1 MVIVK
6 VYSKDGLIP
15 LQVEDDKCYC
25 THEYDGSDTLSF
37 EVQRK
42 DGNHKYIKEEVIVE
56 CFNNRFII
64 KKIDEHSDFSSIA
77 CELDL
82 DDWKYDIYKNY
93 RKTRYTIINA
103 VDSIIP
109 DGWSAVYSDAVN
121 VTKRTTLEES
131 DGQAF
136 RIATALEILAK
147 AAETYEVVFN
157 YDCIG
162 KILYVENPSSFTSSG
177 DYFMEDLNISITGF
191 NGDSSGFA
199 TRVYAYGN
207 QDDDGNF
214 VTFADINNG
223 KEYIEDFTYSDKI
236 ISTYIIDERYT
247 VKEHL
252 LEYAKSVLKEKS
264 APSRSYQCENIKNID
279 GTMYLYK
286 VVTLIDK
293 DRRMQVEHQ
302 CVQYI
307 EYNNHNLDSITLS
320 MTQPQITSSIQSANS
335 TASKAQSTANSVSGT
350 VSEIKTVID
359 ELPDIYVTKFEL
371 EEVVD
376 ELPDIIENTILNTD
390 FPSLNTEHK
399 DLPSAINE
407 LFTSVSNGKELIASA
422 ITDKGVETDA
432 NAKFAT
438 MAENIGK
445 IDGGSSGGCISVPIN
460 LNQYAD
466 TYTYISEVVGSMY
479 RYLKLSSNG
488 STANTSNH
496 YVEVQAFDDNG
507 VNVALGKT
515 SNVATDGV
523 YNNPSAYI
531 DLGAGNQILTIDLGS
546 IYKLDYIKVWRYY
559 GDGRTYH
566 DVVVSASID
575 GVDYDVLFD
584 SNVDGEYAETPNGKT
599 IYIN

>member
-93 RKTRYTIINA
+93 RKTRYTIINV

-177 DYFMEDLNISITGF
+177 DYFMDDLNISITGF

-264 APSRSYQCENIKNID
+264 VPSRSYQCENIKNID
-279 GTMYLYK
+279 G
-286 VVTLIDK
+286 
-293 DRRMQVEHQ
+293 R
-302 CVQYI
+302 
-307 EYNNHNLDSITLS
+307 
-320 MTQPQITSSIQSANS
+320 
-335 TASKAQSTANSVSGT
+335 
-350 VSEIKTVID
+350 
-359 ELPDIYVTKFEL
+359 
-371 EEVVD
+371 
-376 ELPDIIENTILNTD
+376 ENTFLYWLNAKAFFSIYEMYFIAPRILRCFILNSFLICFFID
-390 FPSLNTEHK
+390 F
-399 DLPSAINE
+399 
-407 LFTSVSNGKELIASA
+407 IA
-422 ITDKGVETDA
+422 
-432 NAKFAT
+432 F
-438 MAENIGK
+438 
-445 IDGGSSGGCISVPIN
+445 
-460 LNQYAD
+460 
-466 TYTYISEVVGSMY
+466 
-479 RYLKLSSNG
+479 
-488 STANTSNH
+488 
-496 YVEVQAFDDNG
+496 
-507 VNVALGKT
+507 
-515 SNVATDGV
+515 
-523 YNNPSAYI
+523 
-531 DLGAGNQILTIDLGS
+531 
-546 IYKLDYIKVWRYY
+546 
-559 GDGRTYH
+559 
-566 DVVVSASID
+566 
-575 GVDYDVLFD
+575 
-584 SNVDGEYAETPNGKT
+584 
-599 IYIN
+599 

>member
-93 RKTRYTIINA
+93 RKTRYTIINV

-223 KEYIEDFTYSDKI
+223 KEYIEDFTYSDKV

-264 APSRSYQCENIKNID
+264 VPSRSYQCENIKNID

-320 MTQPQITSSIQSANS
+320 MTQPQITSNIQSANS

-350 VSEIKTVID
+350 VSEIKTVVD
-359 ELPDIYVTKFEL
+359 ELPDTYVTKFEL
-371 EEVVD
+371 EEAVD
-376 ELPDIIENTILNTD
+376 ELDGSKQEKLTPGENITIDEDNVISAVCSNYGLGIDNEKLYLIEDGISDNIPLATEEMIDNIPINGNCINTPMVYSTD
-390 FPSLNTEHK
+390 EK
-399 DLPSAINE
+399 KVGVWI
-407 LFTSVSNGKELIASA
+407 NGKSIYQKTIHISQLPNSSVLE
-422 ITDKGVETDA
+422 
-432 NAKFAT
+432 
-438 MAENIGK
+438 
-445 IDGGSSGGCISVPIN
+445 IDPNVNNLYEIIYLNGYCAPIN
-460 LNQYAD
+460 KSDYPLSTTRPLPNAD
-466 TYTYISEVVGSMY
+466 SGINAIRTDSQNGNVRVITYSDWSTYE
-479 RYLKLSSNG
+479 
-488 STANTSNH
+488 
-496 YVEVQAFDDNG
+496 
-507 VNVALGKT
+507 
-515 SNVATDGV
+515 
-523 YNNPSAYI
+523 AY
-531 DLGAGNQILTIDLGS
+531 LTIM
-546 IYKLDYIKVWRYY
+546 Y
-559 GDGRTYH
+559 T
-566 DVVVSASID
+566 
-575 GVDYDVLFD
+575 
-584 SNVDGEYAETPNGKT
+584 KT
-599 IYIN
+599 TD

>member
-25 THEYDGSDTLSF
+25 THKYDGSDTLSF

-93 RKTRYTIINA
+93 RKTRYTIVNA

-223 KEYIEDFTYSDKI
+223 KEYIEDFTYSDKV

-350 VSEIKTVID
+350 VSEIKTVVD

-376 ELPDIIENTILNTD
+376 ELDGSKQEKLTPGENITIDEDNVISAVSGGSNYGLGIDNENLYLIEDGISDSIPLATEEMIDNIPINGNCINTPMIYSTDEKKVGVWIDGKSIYQKTIHISSLQNTGIMTIDPQVNNLYEIIDFNGYCRPKDKVTFNTSYTRSLP
-390 FPSLNTEHK
+390 FVSSPSDGNSIRIDSTYGL
-399 DLPSAINE
+399 IR
-407 LFTSVSNGKELIASA
+407 LFTYSNW
-422 ITDKGVETDA
+422 
-432 NAKFAT
+432 
-438 MAENIGK
+438 
-445 IDGGSSGGCISVPIN
+445 
-460 LNQYAD
+460 
-466 TYTYISEVVGSMY
+466 
-479 RYLKLSSNG
+479 SNYEG
-488 STANTSNH
+488 W
-496 YVEVQAFDDNG
+496 
-507 VNVALGKT
+507 
-515 SNVATDGV
+515 
-523 YNNPSAYI
+523 
-531 DLGAGNQILTIDLGS
+531 LTI
-546 IYKLDYIKVWRYY
+546 RY
-559 GDGRTYH
+559 T
-566 DVVVSASID
+566 
-575 GVDYDVLFD
+575 
-584 SNVDGEYAETPNGKT
+584 KT
-599 IYIN
+599 TD

>member
-82 DDWKYDIYKNY
+82 DDWKHDIYKNY
-93 RKTRYTIINA
+93 RKTRYTIINV

-223 KEYIEDFTYSDKI
+223 KEYIEDFTYSDKV

-264 APSRSYQCENIKNID
+264 VPSRSYQCENIKNID

-320 MTQPQITSSIQSANS
+320 MTQPQITSNIQSANS

-350 VSEIKTVID
+350 VSEIKTVVD
-359 ELPDIYVTKFEL
+359 ELPDTYVTKFEL
-371 EEVVD
+371 EEAVD
-376 ELPDIIENTILNTD
+376 ELDGSKQEKLTPGENITIDEDNVISAVCSNYGLGIDNEKLYLIEDGISDNIPLATEEMIDNIPINGNCINTPMVYSTD
-390 FPSLNTEHK
+390 EK
-399 DLPSAINE
+399 KVGVWI
-407 LFTSVSNGKELIASA
+407 NGKSIYQKTIHISQLPNSSVLE
-422 ITDKGVETDA
+422 
-432 NAKFAT
+432 
-438 MAENIGK
+438 
-445 IDGGSSGGCISVPIN
+445 IDPNVNNLYEIIYLNGYCAPIN
-460 LNQYAD
+460 KSDYPLSTTRPLPNAD
-466 TYTYISEVVGSMY
+466 SGINAIRTDSQNGNVRVITYSDWSTYE
-479 RYLKLSSNG
+479 
-488 STANTSNH
+488 
-496 YVEVQAFDDNG
+496 
-507 VNVALGKT
+507 
-515 SNVATDGV
+515 
-523 YNNPSAYI
+523 AY
-531 DLGAGNQILTIDLGS
+531 LTIM
-546 IYKLDYIKVWRYY
+546 Y
-559 GDGRTYH
+559 T
-566 DVVVSASID
+566 
-575 GVDYDVLFD
+575 
-584 SNVDGEYAETPNGKT
+584 KT
-599 IYIN
+599 TD

>member
-25 THEYDGSDTLSF
+25 THKYDGSDTLSF

-42 DGNHKYIKEEVIVE
+42 DGNHKYIKEEVRVE

-93 RKTRYTIINA
+93 RKTMYTIINV

-223 KEYIEDFTYSDKI
+223 KEYIEDFTYSDKV

-335 TASKAQSTANSVSGT
+335 TASKAQSTVNSVSGT

-359 ELPDIYVTKFEL
+359 ELPDIYITKFEL
-371 EEVVD
+371 EEAVD
-376 ELPDIIENTILNTD
+376 ELDGSKQEKLTP
-390 FPSLNTEHK
+390 
-399 DLPSAINE
+399 
-407 LFTSVSNGKELIASA
+407 G
-422 ITDKGVETDA
+422 
-432 NAKFAT
+432 
-438 MAENIGK
+438 ENITIDEDNVISAVRGGSNYGLGIDNENLYLIEDGISDSIPLATEEMIDNIPINGNYINTPMIYSTDEK
-445 IDGGSSGGCISVPIN
+445 KVGVWIDGKSIYQKTIHISSLQDTGTMTIDPQVNNLYEIIDFNGYCRPKDKISNP
-460 LNQYAD
+460 LS
-466 TYTYISEVVGSMY
+466 YT
-479 RYLKLSSNG
+479 RPLP
-488 STANTSNH
+488 
-496 YVEVQAFDDNG
+496 
-507 VNVALGKT
+507 
-515 SNVATDGV
+515 
-523 YNNPSAYI
+523 NPSPDSINSIRVDSQNGYI
-531 DLGAGNQILTIDLGS
+531 RVITASNWSNYEGWLTI
-546 IYKLDYIKVWRYY
+546 RY
-559 GDGRTYH
+559 T
-566 DVVVSASID
+566 
-575 GVDYDVLFD
+575 
-584 SNVDGEYAETPNGKT
+584 KT
-599 IYIN
+599 TD

>member
-93 RKTRYTIINA
+93 RKTRYTIINV

-157 YDCIG
+157 YDCIC

-264 APSRSYQCENIKNID
+264 VPSRSYQCENIKNID

-350 VSEIKTVID
+350 VSEIKTVVD
-359 ELPDIYVTKFEL
+359 ELPDTYVTKFEL
-371 EEVVD
+371 EEAVD
-376 ELPDIIENTILNTD
+376 ELDGSKQEKLTP
-390 FPSLNTEHK
+390 
-399 DLPSAINE
+399 
-407 LFTSVSNGKELIASA
+407 G
-422 ITDKGVETDA
+422 
-432 NAKFAT
+432 
-438 MAENIGK
+438 ENITIDEDNVISAVCSNYGLGIDNEK
-445 IDGGSSGGCISVPIN
+445 LYLIEDGISDNIPLATEEMIDNIPINGNCINTPMIYSKDEKKVGVWIDGKPLYQKTFEFSTPIN
-460 LNQYAD
+460 VSAGTNTNVDMSGFQEYR
-466 TYTYISEVVGSMY
+466 YISSLISSFLVREGTTYSPAVVMCAARKSSDTNLLIYAYGGATWVSMNY
-479 RYLKLSSNG
+479 ITLQY
-488 STANTSNH
+488 T
-496 YVEVQAFDDNG
+496 
-507 VNVALGKT
+507 KT
-515 SNVATDGV
+515 TD
-523 YNNPSAYI
+523 
-531 DLGAGNQILTIDLGS
+531 
-546 IYKLDYIKVWRYY
+546 
-559 GDGRTYH
+559 
-566 DVVVSASID
+566 
-575 GVDYDVLFD
+575 
-584 SNVDGEYAETPNGKT
+584 
-599 IYIN
+599 

>member
-25 THEYDGSDTLSF
+25 THKYDGSDTLSF

-93 RKTRYTIINA
+93 RKTRYTIVNA

-264 APSRSYQCENIKNID
+264 VPSRSYQCENIKNID

-350 VSEIKTVID
+350 VSEIKTVVD

-376 ELPDIIENTILNTD
+376 ELDGSKQEKLTPGENITIDEDNVISAVSGGSNYGLGIDNENLYLIEDGISDSIPLATEEMIDNIPINGNCINTPMIYSTD
-390 FPSLNTEHK
+390 EKKVGVWIDGKSIYQKTIHISSFPSGAGLMTIDPQVNNLYEIIDFNGYCAPKDKVTFNTSYTRS
-399 DLPSAINE
+399 LPFVSSPSDGNSIRIDSTYGLIR
-407 LFTSVSNGKELIASA
+407 LFTYSNW
-422 ITDKGVETDA
+422 
-432 NAKFAT
+432 
-438 MAENIGK
+438 
-445 IDGGSSGGCISVPIN
+445 
-460 LNQYAD
+460 
-466 TYTYISEVVGSMY
+466 
-479 RYLKLSSNG
+479 SNYEG
-488 STANTSNH
+488 W
-496 YVEVQAFDDNG
+496 
-507 VNVALGKT
+507 
-515 SNVATDGV
+515 
-523 YNNPSAYI
+523 
-531 DLGAGNQILTIDLGS
+531 LTI
-546 IYKLDYIKVWRYY
+546 RY
-559 GDGRTYH
+559 T
-566 DVVVSASID
+566 
-575 GVDYDVLFD
+575 
-584 SNVDGEYAETPNGKT
+584 KT
-599 IYIN
+599 TD

>member
-93 RKTRYTIINA
+93 RKTRYTIINV

-264 APSRSYQCENIKNID
+264 VPSRSYQCDNIKNID

-350 VSEIKTVID
+350 VSEIKTVVD
-359 ELPDIYVTKFEL
+359 ELPDTYVTKFEL
-371 EEVVD
+371 EEAVD
-376 ELPDIIENTILNTD
+376 ELDGSKQEKLTPGENITIDEDNVISAVSGGSNYGLGIDNENLYLIEDGISDNIPLATEEMIDNIPINGNCINTPMIYSTD
-390 FPSLNTEHK
+390 EK
-399 DLPSAINE
+399 KVGVWI
-407 LFTSVSNGKELIASA
+407 NGKSIYQKTIHISSLP
-422 ITDKGVETDA
+422 
-432 NAKFAT
+432 NAGIMT
-438 MAENIGK
+438 
-445 IDGGSSGGCISVPIN
+445 IDPQVNN
-460 LNQYAD
+460 LYEIID
-466 TYTYISEVVGSMY
+466 F
-479 RYLKLSSNG
+479 NG
-488 STANTSNH
+488 
-496 YVEVQAFDDNG
+496 YCRPKD
-507 VNVALGKT
+507 KT
-515 SNVATDGV
+515 SYPLSYTRPLPNADSGINAIRTDSQNGNVRVITYSNWTTYEGW
-523 YNNPSAYI
+523 
-531 DLGAGNQILTIDLGS
+531 LTI
-546 IYKLDYIKVWRYY
+546 RY
-559 GDGRTYH
+559 T
-566 DVVVSASID
+566 
-575 GVDYDVLFD
+575 
-584 SNVDGEYAETPNGKT
+584 KT
-599 IYIN
+599 TD

>member
-25 THEYDGSDTLSF
+25 THKYDGNDTLSF

-93 RKTRYTIINA
+93 RKTRYTIINV

-223 KEYIEDFTYSDKI
+223 KEYIEDFTYSDKV

-335 TASKAQSTANSVSGT
+335 TASKAQSTVNSVSGT
-350 VSEIKTVID
+350 VSEIKTV
-359 ELPDIYVTKFEL
+359 
-371 EEVVD
+371 VD
-376 ELPDIIENTILNTD
+376 ELPDTYVTKLELEEAVDELDGSKQEKLTPGENITIDEDNVISAVSGGSNYGLGIDNEKLYLIEDGISDNIPLATEEMIDNIPINGNCINTPMIYSTD
-390 FPSLNTEHK
+390 EK
-399 DLPSAINE
+399 KVGVWI
-407 LFTSVSNGKELIASA
+407 NGKSIYQKTIHISSLP
-422 ITDKGVETDA
+422 
-432 NAKFAT
+432 NAGIMTIDPNVNNLYEIIYFNGYCAPINKSDYPLST
-438 MAENIGK
+438 TRPLPNVGGGSNDIRVDSQEGK
-445 IDGGSSGGCISVPIN
+445 IRIV
-460 LNQYAD
+460 
-466 TYTYISEVVGSMY
+466 TYSNWWSTYE
-479 RYLKLSSNG
+479 
-488 STANTSNH
+488 
-496 YVEVQAFDDNG
+496 
-507 VNVALGKT
+507 
-515 SNVATDGV
+515 
-523 YNNPSAYI
+523 AY
-531 DLGAGNQILTIDLGS
+531 LTIM
-546 IYKLDYIKVWRYY
+546 Y
-559 GDGRTYH
+559 T
-566 DVVVSASID
+566 
-575 GVDYDVLFD
+575 
-584 SNVDGEYAETPNGKT
+584 KT
-599 IYIN
+599 TD

>member
-25 THEYDGSDTLSF
+25 THKYDGSDTLSF

-350 VSEIKTVID
+350 VSEIKTVVD

-376 ELPDIIENTILNTD
+376 ELDGSKQEKLTP
-390 FPSLNTEHK
+390 
-399 DLPSAINE
+399 
-407 LFTSVSNGKELIASA
+407 G
-422 ITDKGVETDA
+422 
-432 NAKFAT
+432 
-438 MAENIGK
+438 ENITIDEDNVISAVSGGSNYGLGIDNENLYLIEDGISDNIPLATEEMIDNIPINGNCINTPMIYSTDEK
-445 IDGGSSGGCISVPIN
+445 KVGVWIDGKSIYQKTIHISSLQNTGTMTIDPQVNNLYEIIDFNGYCRPKDKISNP
-460 LNQYAD
+460 LS
-466 TYTYISEVVGSMY
+466 YT
-479 RYLKLSSNG
+479 RPLP
-488 STANTSNH
+488 
-496 YVEVQAFDDNG
+496 
-507 VNVALGKT
+507 
-515 SNVATDGV
+515 
-523 YNNPSAYI
+523 NPSPDSINSIRVDSQYGYI
-531 DLGAGNQILTIDLGS
+531 RVITASNWSNYEGWLTI
-546 IYKLDYIKVWRYY
+546 RY
-559 GDGRTYH
+559 T
-566 DVVVSASID
+566 
-575 GVDYDVLFD
+575 
-584 SNVDGEYAETPNGKT
+584 KT
-599 IYIN
+599 TD

>member
-25 THEYDGSDTLSF
+25 THKYDGNDTLSF

-93 RKTRYTIINA
+93 RKTRYTIINV

-121 VTKRTTLEES
+121 VTKRNTLEES

-264 APSRSYQCENIKNID
+264 VPSRSYQCDNIKNID

-350 VSEIKTVID
+350 VSEIKTVVD
-359 ELPDIYVTKFEL
+359 ELPDIYVTKLEL
-371 EEVVD
+371 EEAVD
-376 ELPDIIENTILNTD
+376 ELDGSKQEKLTP
-390 FPSLNTEHK
+390 
-399 DLPSAINE
+399 
-407 LFTSVSNGKELIASA
+407 G
-422 ITDKGVETDA
+422 
-432 NAKFAT
+432 
-438 MAENIGK
+438 ENIT
-445 IDGGSSGGCISVPIN
+445 IDEDNVISAVSGGSNYGLGIDNENLYLIEDGISDNIPLATEEMIDNIPIN
-460 LNQYAD
+460 GNCINTPMIYSTD
-466 TYTYISEVVGSMY
+466 EKKVG
-479 RYLKLSSNG
+479 
-488 STANTSNH
+488 
-496 YVEVQAFDDNG
+496 
-507 VNVALGKT
+507 
-515 SNVATDGV
+515 
-523 YNNPSAYI
+523 
-531 DLGAGNQILTIDLGS
+531 
-546 IYKLDYIKVWRYY
+546 VW
-559 GDGRTYH
+559 
-566 DVVVSASID
+566 
-575 GVDYDVLFD
+575 
-584 SNVDGEYAETPNGKT
+584 VDGKSLYQKT
-599 IYIN
+599 IYIPQLPNTSVLEIDPNVNNLYEIIYFNGYCRPKDKISSPLSYTRPLPNPSPDSINSIRVDSQNGYIRVVTASNWSTYEGWLTIRYTKTTG

>member
-25 THEYDGSDTLSF
+25 THKYDGNDTLSF

-82 DDWKYDIYKNY
+82 DDWKYGIYKNY
-93 RKTRYTIINA
+93 RKTRYTIINV

-121 VTKRTTLEES
+121 VTKRNTLEES

-264 APSRSYQCENIKNID
+264 VPSRSYQCDNIKNID

-350 VSEIKTVID
+350 VSEIKTVVD
-359 ELPDIYVTKFEL
+359 ELPDIYVTKLEL
-371 EEVVD
+371 EEAVD
-376 ELPDIIENTILNTD
+376 ELDGSKQEKLTP
-390 FPSLNTEHK
+390 
-399 DLPSAINE
+399 
-407 LFTSVSNGKELIASA
+407 G
-422 ITDKGVETDA
+422 
-432 NAKFAT
+432 
-438 MAENIGK
+438 ENIT
-445 IDGGSSGGCISVPIN
+445 IDEDNVISAVSGGSNYGLGIDNENLYLIEDGISDNIPLATEEMIDNIPIN
-460 LNQYAD
+460 GNCINTPMIYSTD
-466 TYTYISEVVGSMY
+466 EKKVG
-479 RYLKLSSNG
+479 
-488 STANTSNH
+488 
-496 YVEVQAFDDNG
+496 
-507 VNVALGKT
+507 
-515 SNVATDGV
+515 
-523 YNNPSAYI
+523 
-531 DLGAGNQILTIDLGS
+531 
-546 IYKLDYIKVWRYY
+546 VW
-559 GDGRTYH
+559 
-566 DVVVSASID
+566 
-575 GVDYDVLFD
+575 
-584 SNVDGEYAETPNGKT
+584 VDGKSLYQKT
-599 IYIN
+599 IYIPQLPNTSVLEIDPNVNNLYEIIYFNGYCRPKDKISSPLSYTRPLPNPSPDSNNAIRVDSQNGYIRVVAASNWSNYEGWLTIRYTKTTD